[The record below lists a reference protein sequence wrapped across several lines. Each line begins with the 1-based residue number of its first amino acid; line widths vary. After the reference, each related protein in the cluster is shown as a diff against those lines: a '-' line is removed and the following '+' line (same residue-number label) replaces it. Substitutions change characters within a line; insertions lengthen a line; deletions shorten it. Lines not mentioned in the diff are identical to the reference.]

1 MVTRRTVPHLV
12 ACGIVLF
19 AAVASAGPAVAQS
32 PDERFDAGLA
42 AYEAGRFGEA
52 AEIWSDLARSG
63 VRDPRVEFNLGNSLF
78 KTGQIGEAILHWERA
93 RRLAPTDRDVLW
105 NLRYARTL
113 IVDRTPDVE
122 PGPPLRWVHAAQDA
136 VGPGPQAAV
145 ALALW
150 WGIAAVAALAWARP
164 RGFTPAVAWSIA
176 VLGIALALVAGSW
189 WWTWS
194 RLHEDG
200 VAIVLAEAAE
210 VRAGPGENNA
220 GLVQVHEGL
229 AVRVRQRRESW
240 VQVELP
246 DGLNGWVRADVLEE
260 VE

>member
-1 MVTRRTVPHLV
+1 MVNGRAFRALF
-12 ACGIVLF
+12 ACGILL
-19 AAVASAGPAVAQS
+19 AAALTCAGPALAQS
-32 PDERFDAGLA
+32 PDERFDTGLT
-42 AYEAGRFGEA
+42 AYEGGRFGEA
-52 AEIWSDLARSG
+52 AAIWSDLARSG
-63 VRDPRVEFNLGNSLF
+63 VRDPRVEFNLGNALF

-93 RRLAPTDRDVLW
+93 RRLAPTDRDVRW

-113 IVDRTPDVE
+113 IADRTPDVE
-122 PGPPLRWVHAAQDA
+122 PGPPLRWVHAAQDT
-136 VGPGPQAAV
+136 VGPGPQAVV

-150 WGIAAVAALAWARP
+150 WGIAVVAALAWARP
-164 RGFTPAVAWSIA
+164 RGFTPAVVWTIA
-176 VLGIALALVAGSW
+176 ALGVALVLVAGSW

-229 AVRVRQRRESW
+229 SVRVRQRRESW
-240 VQVELP
+240 VQIELP
-246 DGLNGWVRADVLEE
+246 DGLNGWVRADVLGE